1 MKTKRLWT
9 DHQIELII
17 ARLLQGGVLLAAL
30 VVLIG
35 GGMYLVH
42 YGAAYPDYRVFRGEP
57 AKLKNLAGIIADAS
71 TFHSRGIIQ
80 LGLLIL
86 IATPVMRV
94 AFSVLAF
101 FQQRDLLYVLVTSI
115 VLFLLIFSLAGVIS

>member
-1 MKTKRLWT
+1 MKTKHLRT
-9 DHQIELII
+9 DRQIELII
-17 ARLLQGGVLLAAL
+17 AGLLQGGVLLAAL
-30 VVLIG
+30 VVFIG
-35 GGMYLVH
+35 GVMYLVH

-57 AKLKNLAGIIADAS
+57 AKLRNLAGIIADAS

-94 AFSVLAF
+94 AFSVMAF
-101 FQQRDLLYVLVTSI
+101 LQQRDHLYVLVTSI
-115 VLFLLIFSLAGVIS
+115 VLLLLLFSLAGGIS